1 MTEKRSTIILILL
14 LGARW
19 LYINKPVK
27 FAILQNYLQNR
38 KISLKKVVDFLE
50 NVFTPLPPAPLPP
63 APQSIFQ
70 PILQPILQSTPTQV
84 DENLEIEECYLQ
96 LSENLLNWS
105 TRFN

>member
-1 MTEKRSTIILILL
+1 MTEKRSTIILILF
-14 LGARW
+14 LGARG
-19 LYINKPVK
+19 LYINKPVQ
-27 FAILQNYLQNR
+27 FAILENYLKNR

-50 NVFTPLPPAPLPP
+50 NVFTPLPPPPQPPPQPPLL
-63 APQSIFQ
+63 QS
-70 PILQPILQSTPTQV
+70 ILQPIFQSTSTQV